1 MNRTEI
7 TELLAIAKSAY
18 PTVKIENP
26 KAVVTAWE
34 IGLGDYEAD
43 SVAKA
48 LRFHIETS
56 KFFPTVADIRDKMV
70 RSQIVYDESEIE
82 INKLESGEEKPKQ
95 FRFIQTDGS
104 VLTFNTEEELNNYL
118 DNFCKFVG
126 LGYDNEMEE

>member
-34 IGLGDYEAD
+34 IGLGDYEAE

-82 INKLESGEEKPKQ
+82 INKLESGE
-95 FRFIQTDGS
+95 T
-104 VLTFNTEEELNNYL
+104 EELNNYL
-118 DNFCKFVG
+118 DVFCKFVG